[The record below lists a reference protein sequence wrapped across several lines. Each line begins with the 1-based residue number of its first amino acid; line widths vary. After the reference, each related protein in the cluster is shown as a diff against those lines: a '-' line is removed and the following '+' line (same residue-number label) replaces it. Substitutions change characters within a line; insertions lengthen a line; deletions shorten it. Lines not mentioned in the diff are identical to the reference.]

1 MAMADRD
8 TAYEVEQFL
17 YREARL
23 LDEERLHEWL
33 DLFTEDAR
41 YFMPVRQTIQ
51 GRPAGVY
58 EEDEFAVA
66 LIRDDKEFLTKRVLR
81 LDSGLAHAETP
92 PSRTR
97 HLVTN
102 VEVIV
107 DGGDDEV
114 IVHSNFVLFQGRRD
128 RMSYQ
133 FYGKREDRLRRVD
146 GAWKIARR
154 KVVLDHVV
162 LPRGLSV
169 LF

>member
-1 MAMADRD
+1 MATANRD

-97 HLVTN
+97 HLITN

-107 DGGDDEV
+107 DGADDEV

-146 GAWKIARR
+146 GAWKIAQR

>member
-1 MAMADRD
+1 MARADRD
-8 TAYEVEQFL
+8 LHYEIEQFL
-17 YREARL
+17 YYEARL
-23 LDEERLHEWL
+23 LDDGHFHEWL

-41 YFMPVRQTIQ
+41 YFMPVRQTMQ
-51 GRPAGVY
+51 GRPQGVY

-97 HLVTN
+97 HLITN

-107 DGGDDEV
+107 DGTSDEV
-114 IVHSNFVLFQGRRD
+114 TAHSNFVLFQGRRD

-133 FYGKREDRLRRVD
+133 LFGKREDRLRRED
-146 GAWKIARR
+146 GDWKIARR
-154 KVVLDHVV
+154 KIVLDHVV